1 MSIINSAAVC
11 KNNESVQRRN
21 GRLPTLDVRR
31 GSSSG
36 GMRSRDLF
44 LRSSRNSSSLCYLQ
58 MPLLISYSPSFFCYS
73 ELHCTV
79 PDLVLRTGHPA
90 VDATSMSRAKIGGRF
105 RGYVE
110 DIAALSGC
118 RDSPA
123 HRAGFHRHLQHSRRV
138 VDVRVLQ
145 VD

>member
-1 MSIINSAAVC
+1 MSTINSTAVC
-11 KNNESVQRRN
+11 KNNDRSIRRRN
-21 GRLPTLDVRR
+21 GRLPTLDVRQ

-36 GMRSRDLF
+36 HAVARPFPLSLMHGILLHFVSADASLNLLF
-44 LRSSRNSSSLCYLQ
+44 FIL
-58 MPLLISYSPSFFCYS
+58 FYS

-90 VDATSMSRAKIGGRF
+90 VDATSMSRAKIGSRF

-145 VD
+145 VN